1 MLCLEPRR
9 FASSVI
15 MSTFAAV
22 LLVAGCEEEPVEPDE
37 TPPDL
42 TGSYTLVS
50 FTSTFTAGET
60 LVPPAA
66 SGSFA
71 LQQTGVVGQEATGT
85 LDLMIT
91 FPSDTGPGTTLD
103 NEGVYTNR
111 FDGTWEQE
119 FTTGFQ
125 ALGTYALQGNV
136 LTVVVTE
143 PELAVSTTVWR
154 KQ

>member
-1 MLCLEPRR
+1 MLVPDAGRMDLRL
-9 FASSVI
+9 
-15 MSTFAAV
+15 AATV
-22 LLVAGCEEEPVEPDE
+22 FTAILLAAGCGEEPIEPDD

-42 TGSYTLVS
+42 SGSYTLVS
-50 FTSTFTAGET
+50 FTSTFTAGDT
-60 LVPPAA
+60 LTPPAA
-66 SGSFA
+66 EGSFT
-71 LQQTGVVGQEATGT
+71 LEQTSVVGQEATGT
-85 LDLMIT
+85 LDLEIM
-91 FPSDTGPGTTLD
+91 FPSETGPGTTLE

-125 ALGTYALQGNV
+125 VLGTYTLQNDI

-154 KQ
+154 RQ

>member
-1 MLCLEPRR
+1 MIV
-9 FASSVI
+9 SI
-15 MSTFAAV
+15 FAAV
-22 LLVAGCEEEPVEPDE
+22 LLAAGCGEEPVEPDE

-42 TGSYTLVS
+42 TGEYTLVS
-50 FTSTFTAGET
+50 FTATFTAGET

-85 LDLMIT
+85 LDLTIT
-91 FPSDTGPGTTLD
+91 FPDESGPGTTIEF
-103 NEGVYTNR
+103 EGLYRNR

-119 FTTGFQ
+119 STGGLQ
-125 ALGTYALQGNV
+125 AKGTYTLQANI
-136 LTVVVTE
+136 LTVDVTE
-143 PELAVSTTVWR
+143 PEVFLSNTVWR

>member
-1 MLCLEPRR
+1 MVVS
-9 FASSVI
+9 A
-15 MSTFAAV
+15 FAAV
-22 LLVAGCEEEPVEPDE
+22 LLVVACEEEPVEPDD

-50 FTSTFTAGET
+50 FTSTFTLGDT
-60 LVPPAA
+60 LTPPAA
-66 SGSFA
+66 DGSFA
-71 LQQTGVVGQEATGT
+71 LAQTSVVGQEAMGT
-85 LDLMIT
+85 LDLFIM
-91 FPSDTGPGTTLD
+91 FPSETGPGTTLE

-125 ALGTYALQGNV
+125 SLGTYTLQNNI

>member
-1 MLCLEPRR
+1 MLGLEPRR

-66 SGSFA
+66 SGSFT
-71 LQQTGVVGQEATGT
+71 LQQQSVLGQEASGT

-91 FPSDTGPGTTLD
+91 FPSDTGPGTTID
-103 NEGVYTNR
+103 VEGVYTNR

-119 FTTGFQ
+119 FSTGFQ
-125 ALGTYALQGNV
+125 ALGTYTLQGSI
-136 LTVVVTE
+136 LTVLVTE
-143 PELAVSTTVWR
+143 PAQFVSTTVWR
-154 KQ
+154 RQ

>member
-1 MLCLEPRR
+1 MLGLEPRR
-9 FASSVI
+9 LASFKVVSI
-15 MSTFAAV
+15 FAAL
-22 LLVAGCEEEPVEPDE
+22 LLVAGCEEEPVEPDD

-50 FTSTFTAGET
+50 FTSTFTAGDT
-60 LVPPAA
+60 LTPPAA
-66 SGSFA
+66 SGSFT
-71 LQQTGVVGQEATGT
+71 LQQQSVLGQEASGT

-91 FPSDTGPGTTLD
+91 FPSDTGPGTTIE

-119 FTTGFQ
+119 FSTGFQ
-125 ALGTYALQGNV
+125 ALGTYTLQGSI
-136 LTVVVTE
+136 LTVLVTE